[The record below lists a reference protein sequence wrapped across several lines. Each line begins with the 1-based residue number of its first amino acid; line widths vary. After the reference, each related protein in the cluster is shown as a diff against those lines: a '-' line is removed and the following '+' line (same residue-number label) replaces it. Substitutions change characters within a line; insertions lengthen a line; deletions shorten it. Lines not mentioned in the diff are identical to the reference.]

1 MKILKLLLP
10 LALISFSAFGQGT
23 YPKYEVGF
31 FIGFWEST
39 YNSNGSRHSE
49 GFFAFDGGLSLSEYP
64 YSLLETGEAFRSQKD
79 DYSFTMPS
87 FKVFI
92 RRNFEGF
99 YLSSGLNFLQD
110 DIGYQMPANLPNP
123 NVLGHYM
130 RVRTNAVEI
139 PLIIGHRL
147 EFFEYLRVFAGVSP
161 TFSFNSNPS
170 ISSVYESNFSEQENR
185 DATQAIQE
193 FQSALIDSFSPFYIN
208 GTVGVGFDY
217 KIVSIEFQLDRT
229 LTSLSKNERAIIGQT
244 AIVFD
249 ERRTRK
255 TLQVGLKIPLKK

>member
-1 MKILKLLLP
+1 
-10 LALISFSAFGQGT
+10 
-23 YPKYEVGF
+23 
-31 FIGFWEST
+31 
-39 YNSNGSRHSE
+39 
-49 GFFAFDGGLSLSEYP
+49 
-64 YSLLETGEAFRSQKD
+64 D
-79 DYSFTMPS
+79 DYRFTMPS

-110 DIGYQMPANLPNP
+110 DIGYQMPANLPSP
-123 NVLGHYM
+123 DVLGHYM

-147 EFFEYLRVFAGVSP
+147 EFFEYLRLFAGVSP

-217 KIVSIEFQLDRT
+217 KIISIEFQLDRT
-229 LTSLSKNERAIIGQT
+229 LTSLSKNERATIGQT
-244 AIVFD
+244 GGVVFD